1 MVMVYVMNYLLLAN
15 IIALI
20 GSLFMV
26 VASYVKSDKLC
37 IMLQS
42 VQIFMFVIS
51 NILLKG
57 ITGVIINALSLVRN
71 VLTYKRKLTK
81 LLKYSLLILIVVL
94 SIVFNNLGIVG
105 YLPLIGTVVF
115 TIFIDSKDNF
125 KFRLSLTFSVFM
137 WLIYDVYIMSYSSA
151 IFDFFSFVGG
161 IVTLIRSSKVK

>member
-71 VLTYKRKLTK
+71 ILTYKRKLTK
-81 LLKYSLLILIVVL
+81 LLKYSLLILIVLL
-94 SIVFNNLGIVG
+94 SIIFNNLGIIG
-105 YLPLIGTVVF
+105 YLPLIGTVIF

-151 IFDFFSFVGG
+151 VFDFFSFVGG

>member
-71 VLTYKRKLTK
+71 ILTYKRKLTK
-81 LLKYSLLILIVVL
+81 LLKYGLLTLIVVL
-94 SIVFNNLGIVG
+94 SIIFNNLGIIG

-151 IFDFFSFVGG
+151 VFDFFSFVGG

>member
-71 VLTYKRKLTK
+71 ILTYKRKLTK

-94 SIVFNNLGIVG
+94 SIIFNNLGIIG

-151 IFDFFSFVGG
+151 VFDFLSFVGG